1 MTISVRQLVVFA
13 SIVLAGFSN
22 LAAAQATRTWV
33 SGVGDDAN
41 PCSRTAPC
49 RTLAGSISKTAAGG
63 IIDIL
68 DPDGLGSVTITKS
81 ITIESDGALAS
92 VGVSGSNGIN
102 INAAATDTVTLRG
115 LKIAG
120 LGSASPGLAGIK
132 VFQVGALVVEDSV
145 IENFNTTGIE
155 FSPSNAAT
163 LNVRD
168 TIVRNCGGAATN
180 GGILIRP
187 AAPSSGTSSAN
198 VTLERVQLISNVK
211 YGLKVDGVSGAA
223 SVNLR
228 DGVVSTT
235 AGDGIVVDGGSF
247 ATQLMLDN
255 TLVTENSQA
264 GVLANGSG
272 ALIRVSGS
280 TISGNL
286 QGIQT
291 TTGGQ
296 VVSFGNNRIR
306 GNISDGQP
314 TSTAPLQ

>member
-1 MTISVRQLVVFA
+1 MSISVRQPLVF
-13 SIVLAGFSN
+13 VLIMLVGFCN

-49 RTLAGSISKTAAGG
+49 KTFAGAISKTAAGG
-63 IIDIL
+63 LIDVL
-68 DPDGLGSVTITKS
+68 DPGGFGGVTITKS
-81 ITIESDGALAS
+81 ITIESDGAIGS
-92 VGVSGSNGIN
+92 VGVSGTNGIT
-102 INAAATDTVTLRG
+102 INAAVTDTVTLRG

-120 LGSASPGLAGIK
+120 LGAASPGTTGIK
-132 VFQVGALVVEDSV
+132 VLQVGGLVVENLV
-145 IENFNTTGIE
+145 IENFSSAGIE
-155 FSPSNAAT
+155 FAPSNAAT

-168 TIVRNCGGAATN
+168 TIVRNSGAAAN
-180 GGILIRP
+180 SGGILIRP
-187 AAPSSGTSSAN
+187 AVPGAGSSSAN
-198 VTLERVQLISNVK
+198 VTLERVQLVANVQ
-211 YGLKVDGVSGAA
+211 YGLKVDGFSGAA
-223 SVNLR
+223 SVNVR

-255 TLVTENSQA
+255 VLVTENSQA

-272 ALIRVSGS
+272 ALIRLSGS

-296 VVSFGNNRIR
+296 VVSFGNNRVR

>member
-1 MTISVRQLVVFA
+1 MTICVRRMFVFTL
-13 SIVLAGFSN
+13 IVLAGFCN

-49 RTLAGSISKTAAGG
+49 KTFAGAISKTAAGG
-63 IIDIL
+63 IIDVL
-68 DPDGLGSVTITKS
+68 DPGGFGAVTITKA
-81 ITIESDGALAS
+81 ITIESVGTVAS
-92 VGVSGSNGIN
+92 VGVSGTNGI
-102 INAAATDTVTLRG
+102 IVNAPITDTVTLRG

-120 LGSASPGLAGIK
+120 LGASTPGLKGILVLQAG
-132 VFQVGALVVEDSV
+132 APVVENVV
-145 IENFNTTGIE
+145 IENFSSAGIE
-155 FSPSNAAT
+155 FAPSNAAT

-168 TIVRNCGGAATN
+168 TIVRNCGGLGAN

-187 AAPSSGTSSAN
+187 AVPSAGPSSAN
-198 VTLERVQLISNVK
+198 ASLERVQLISNVQ
-211 YGLKVDGVSGAA
+211 YGLKVDGFSGAA
-223 SVNLR
+223 SVNVR
-228 DGVVSTT
+228 DSVVSTT
-235 AGDGIVVDGGSF
+235 AGDGFVVLGGSF

-255 TLVTENSQA
+255 AMVTENAQA
-264 GVLANGSG
+264 GLLANGSG